1 MLATTEVTQR
11 GQVTIPIEIRNALNL
26 KTGTKVLIAQSSQ
39 FLLFIPA
46 KTVRKSDVMSLY
58 GSLTPRGKK
67 IDIDNAIEKSKIL
80 KAKDAAET

>member
-26 KTGTKVLIAQSSQ
+26 KTGTKVLIAQSGQ
-39 FLLFIPA
+39 FLLFIPS
-46 KTVRKSDVMSLY
+46 KTVRKSDIMSLY
-58 GSLTPRGKK
+58 GSLTPQGKK

-80 KAKDAAET
+80 KAKHAAET